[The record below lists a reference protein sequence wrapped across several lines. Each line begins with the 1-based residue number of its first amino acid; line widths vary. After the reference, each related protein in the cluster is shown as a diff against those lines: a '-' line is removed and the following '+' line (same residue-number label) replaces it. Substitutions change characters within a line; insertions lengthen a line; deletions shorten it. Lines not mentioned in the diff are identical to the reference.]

1 MLNEKRNEV
10 KFNKIKHT
18 KNEIRASKDS
28 SQSEPDPRFLTCE
41 EEVTPV
47 WLPHAAHD
55 AKCARSTWQG
65 LSSQTQ
71 PTVSAQGGHD
81 VTEGADGA
89 QSLCCRHAG
98 NPSPLASLR
107 GSIWKAGLTC
117 RAA

>member
-1 MLNEKRNEV
+1 MKKRNEI
-10 KFNKIKHT
+10 KLNKIKHT

-55 AKCARSTWQG
+55 ARCARSTWQG

-71 PTVSAQGGHD
+71 PQCLRRVVMTSRRELMEPKGCA
-81 VTEGADGA
+81 ADMQETPA
-89 QSLCCRHAG
+89 
-98 NPSPLASLR
+98 PLRVPVEAFGR
-107 GSIWKAGLTC
+107 QD
-117 RAA
+117 